1 MTGASNISCWRK
13 SKWFPMYVEIT
24 MSHCRNHI
32 LYKMLLNLCQFKRF
46 RMIHSLFAGQ
56 VSPWHSFILK
66 ESKRFFGVLSW
77 ASHRGAILV
86 LVIKKLP
93 GFFFLFWGIEAT
105 WTASCYSVAK
115 ILLIIMKVYNFHYKK
130 MNSTRSIAQKYS
142 SITLNIKLFF

>member
-66 ESKRFFGVLSW
+66 ESKRFFGVLLW

-93 GFFFLFWGIEAT
+93 GFFFYFEVLRPLEQHH
-105 WTASCYSVAK
+105 V
-115 ILLIIMKVYNFHYKK
+115 ILSRRYYLSLWKFSNFIIKNEFNKVYCLKV
-130 MNSTRSIAQKYS
+130 R
-142 SITLNIKLFF
+142 

>member
-32 LYKMLLNLCQFKRF
+32 LYKMLLNLCQFSRKWFLKRF

-93 GFFFLFWGIEAT
+93 GFFFEVLRPLEQH
-105 WTASCYSVAK
+105 YV
-115 ILLIIMKVYNFHYKK
+115 ILSRRYYLSLWKFTIFIIKKNEFNKVYCLKV
-130 MNSTRSIAQKYS
+130 
-142 SITLNIKLFF
+142 L

>member
-32 LYKMLLNLCQFKRF
+32 LYKMLLNLCQFSRKWFLKRF

-66 ESKRFFGVLSW
+66 KSKRFFGVLSW
-77 ASHRGAILV
+77 ADSHRGAILV

-93 GFFFLFWGIEAT
+93 GFFFEVLRPLEQH
-105 WTASCYSVAK
+105 YV
-115 ILLIIMKVYNFHYKK
+115 ILSRRYYLSLWKFTIFIIKKNEFNKVYCLKV
-130 MNSTRSIAQKYS
+130 
-142 SITLNIKLFF
+142 L

>member
-13 SKWFPMYVEIT
+13 SKWFPMHVEIT

-32 LYKMLLNLCQFKRF
+32 LYKMLLNLCQFSRKWFLKRF

-93 GFFFLFWGIEAT
+93 GFFFEVLRPLEQHH
-105 WTASCYSVAK
+105 V
-115 ILLIIMKVYNFHYKK
+115 ILSRRYYLSLWKFTIFIIKK
-130 MNSTRSIAQKYS
+130 MNSTRSIA
-142 SITLNIKLFF
+142 

>member
-46 RMIHSLFAGQ
+46 RMIHSVFAGQ

-93 GFFFLFWGIEAT
+93 GFYFYFEVLRPLEQHH
-105 WTASCYSVAK
+105 V
-115 ILLIIMKVYNFHYKK
+115 ILSRRYYLSLWKFTIFIIKK
-130 MNSTRSIAQKYS
+130 WIQQGLLLKST
-142 SITLNIKLFF
+142 LV